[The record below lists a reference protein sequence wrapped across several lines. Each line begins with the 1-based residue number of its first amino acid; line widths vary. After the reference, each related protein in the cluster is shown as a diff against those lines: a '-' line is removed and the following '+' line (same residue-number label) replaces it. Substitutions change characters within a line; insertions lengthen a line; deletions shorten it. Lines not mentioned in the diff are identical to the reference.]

1 MFQSST
7 PYFKGDLTNYL
18 IFLEKDFG
26 VVAPSIAI
34 IWSNKEVACNYIR
47 ECPLPAYTNDERI
60 VFTPSLEI
68 WKKLY
73 LKQLEIYAPQED
85 KDCKILEQI
94 KQFYDQ
100 NLSQIDLK
108 QIFYHELAHHSD
120 WFVDVLDEKLHDS
133 FWFEEGMV
141 EYISRYYLYSP
152 ENYQKNRKI
161 NQMILNLYKKYFP
174 LPSLEEFGDDSYLQE
189 FGHIFATYWHAYLT
203 CDALVERFGSFKAVM
218 ESYQSWTQQTKVKT
232 LSEWFDVL

>member
-1 MFQSST
+1 MKQKTAILQNTGERMKEFFSVSDIEEYELFQDSAS
-7 PYFKGDLTNYL
+7 YLMDDLTDYL

-26 VVAPSIAI
+26 VIEPPVAI

-47 ECPLPAYTNDERI
+47 DCPLPAYTNDERI

-73 LKQLEIYAPQED
+73 LRQLDIYAHCED
-85 KDCKILEQI
+85 KDYKILEDI
-94 KQFYDQ
+94 KQFYNQ

-120 WFVDVLDEKLHDS
+120 WFVDDLDEKLHDS

-141 EYISRYYLYSP
+141 EYISRCYLYSP

-161 NQMILNLYKKYFP
+161 NQMILDLYKK
-174 LPSLEEFGDDSYLQE
+174 
-189 FGHIFATYWHAYLT
+189 
-203 CDALVERFGSFKAVM
+203 
-218 ESYQSWTQQTKVKT
+218 
-232 LSEWFDVL
+232 